1 MIQQRTRLI
10 AGVGL
15 LVLAALLFSVL
26 VVGGFERSA
35 LVYVRW
41 APTVD
46 EATTTRL
53 EHVLHLRR
61 VEPVPPR
68 TWAYYLTDVSTASIR
83 RVVEN
88 PAVEDTHFID
98 RATFQLDPAAVR
110 GPYVSPW
117 VDVTAFA
124 ARTSLLF
131 GIIATA
137 LWVIH
142 ARSDRRVAASQ
153 PRTAVPGTDTSAGGS
168 RSRLDV
174 VFLVLLVA
182 ALAVRLFLAS
192 TATYIH
198 DEENTSIPLSKT
210 ISFSPGSLNLPL
222 RGENHGALPA
232 YLVKASSSLFGTSP
246 LAHRAV
252 HVFFGLCAVL
262 LVYVLT
268 NQMFGSVAA
277 RWSAALMAFNEY
289 FLSFSSRATANT
301 PFLVLVT
308 TAVFVFSRF
317 LVTER
322 PAYLYGTAVAAG
334 LAFYCKE
341 HAVLL
346 LPVFLAMLLTP
357 RYRRWL
363 RSAHAYLAVAVFAI
377 AIGPDVLWNLRAN
390 PETAKVSYG
399 EATLGQATYA
409 AHLQRIGGFGFSPY
423 PTMFYAHE
431 PMMRLMSYVEG
442 EELPD
447 ITPEYHAVNAAL
459 GLLLVAS
466 VLMTILA
473 PAGHDPRRL
482 FLLFLACGVFA
493 FFTLVKRGDPPFR
506 LAAVSWVWVEATL
519 VPAVILAGG
528 WLAGLT
534 GKWRALAWA
543 FSAIALAYAV
553 DSLTW
558 AAIQ

>member
-1 MIQQRTRLI
+1 MISQRTRLI
-10 AGVGL
+10 VGVGL
-15 LVLAALLFSVL
+15 LVLAALLFSIL
-26 VVGGFERSA
+26 VVKGFERSA

-41 APTVD
+41 SPSVDDATV
-46 EATTTRL
+46 TRI
-53 EHVLHLRR
+53 ERILHLRR

-83 RVVEN
+83 RLVEN

-98 RATFQLDPAAVR
+98 RTAFQLDPAAGR
-110 GPYVSPW
+110 GPYGSPW
-117 VDVTAFA
+117 VDAAAFTARF
-124 ARTSLLF
+124 SLLF
-131 GIIATA
+131 GVIAIA
-137 LWVIH
+137 LWMIH
-142 ARSDRRVAASQ
+142 ARSDRGAVSSRPRMDVPAARVQAEA
-153 PRTAVPGTDTSAGGS
+153 S

-182 ALAVRLFLAS
+182 ALAVRIFLAS

-210 ISFSPGSLNLPL
+210 ISFSAGNLNLPL

-232 YLVKASSSLFGTSP
+232 YLVKSSSSLFGTSP
-246 LAHRAV
+246 LGYRTV
-252 HVFFGLCAVL
+252 HMLLGLLTIV
-262 LVYVLT
+262 LVYWLS
-268 NQMFGSVAA
+268 NQIFGPVAA

-301 PFLVLVT
+301 PFLFLV
-308 TAVFVFSRF
+308 ASAAFVFSRF

-322 PAYLYGTAVAAG
+322 PAYLYATAVAAA

-346 LPVFLAMLLTP
+346 LPVFFGMLVTA

-363 RSAHAYLAVAVFAI
+363 RSRHAYVAAAVFAMTI
-377 AIGPDVLWNLRAN
+377 SPDVLWNLRAD
-390 PETAKVSYG
+390 PDTAKVSYG
-399 EATLGQATYA
+399 EAPIGQATYA
-409 AHLQRIGGFGFSPY
+409 AHLQRIGGIGFSPY
-423 PTMFYAHE
+423 PTMFYAHG
-431 PMMRLMSYVEG
+431 PMTRLLSYVEG
-442 EELPD
+442 EKLPD
-447 ITPEYHAVNAAL
+447 ITPDYHAVNPAL
-459 GLLLVAS
+459 GLLLVVS
-466 VLMTILA
+466 VLMMIRA
-473 PAGHDPRRL
+473 PAGHDPRQL
-482 FLLFLACGVFA
+482 FLLVLACGVFA

-528 WLAGLT
+528 WLAGLS
-534 GKWRALAWA
+534 GRWRAIAWT
-543 FSAIALAYAV
+543 SGAIALAYAV

-558 AAIQ
+558 AAPR